1 MENNV
6 EAKVKELVTDFK
18 LEEALDILIAQ
29 AQTQTQRKQN
39 ALLVLK
45 GKLAMLEEQN
55 LAGILDPGD
64 VARQKAAIAHQILD
78 IADGSPLDH
87 EIPTPIQSDGVTPS
101 HPVTTRP
108 EQVLVQKTVS
118 VPTTGGSS
126 PWMKYLL
133 IAALLVVAVVAGI
146 FISKSFGEKK
156 SGIADESKP
165 VQPSQEQTTDVTN
178 DHTTSPSGGPLR
190 VLDFPNLQ
198 QPFNFHDFGYEFRW
212 ADAEWISDSEIRL
225 KMRCYITC
233 KSNLGICYRA
243 TMQIYADGKPIAPAE
258 QSNTAD
264 WVEHNATITDDISF
278 VLPADAKEFHIELSR
293 DKSTWKRPFKILR

>member
-45 GKLAMLEEQN
+45 GKLALLEEQS
-55 LAGILDPGD
+55 LACMLDPGD
-64 VARQKAAIAHQILD
+64 VARQKAGIAHQILD

-87 EIPTPIQSDGVTPS
+87 EIPTPSQS
-101 HPVTTRP
+101 TRP

-118 VPTTGGSS
+118 IPATGGAS
-126 PWMKYLL
+126 WVKYLL

-156 SGIADESKP
+156 SGTANEPKP

-198 QPFNFHDFGYEFRW
+198 QPFNFLDFGYEFRW

-243 TMQIYADGKPIAPAE
+243 TVQIYADGKPIAPAE
-258 QSNTAD
+258 QSNTAG